1 MKIPVSWLREFV
13 EIPEN
18 LSGRE
23 VSELLLSVGFE
34 VEGVDTVGDVRG
46 PLVVGLVK
54 TIEELTDFKKPIR
67 WCTVEV
73 GAAHGNEATPGI
85 RGIVCGARNFSEGD
99 LVVVALPGTT
109 LPGDFTIATR
119 ETYGHI
125 S

>member
-54 TIEELTDFKKPIR
+54 SIEELTDFKKPIR

-73 GAAHGNEATPGI
+73 SCRCTAGHNPA
-85 RGIVCGARNFSEGD
+85 RGFHNCYSRNVWPH
-99 LVVVALPGTT
+99 L
-109 LPGDFTIATR
+109 
-119 ETYGHI
+119 
-125 S
+125 